1 MKMITI
7 NNRDELNNL
16 LYGADSTSPDTLVGI
31 ARIGG
36 ELLVE
41 AFHYYE
47 LSDGTAS
54 IGDFFPCGDE
64 GEGINVDRDG
74 NILSD
79 FLYY

>member
-1 MKMITI
+1 MITI
-7 NNRDELNNL
+7 NNRNELENF

-64 GEGINVDRDG
+64 GEEINVDRDG

-79 FLYY
+79 YLYY

>member
-1 MKMITI
+1 MITI
-7 NNRDELNNL
+7 NTRDQLVGL
-16 LYGADSTSPDTLVGI
+16 LYGEFSLEPDTLVGV

-36 ELLVE
+36 ELLAE

-64 GEGINVDRDG
+64 GEEINVDRDG

-79 FLYY
+79 YLYY